1 MTEDQRCHLL
11 ADYIDGVKDVVLA
24 QQYGCHRGYPSKL
37 AARTNVR
44 RRRTRSDKRGTCVT
58 ARLNDEALKRLQE
71 RAAKAK
77 TSLAEQVRRSI
88 IRDLADA

>member
-37 AARTNVR
+37 AARTGLPR
-44 RRRTRSDKRGTCVT
+44 RRRRSDKTRGCVT
-58 ARLNDEALKRLQE
+58 TRLNDEAMKRLQE
-71 RAAKAK
+71 RATKAK

-88 IRDLADA
+88 IRDLTDA